1 MLVDDHQLVIDGIK
15 SLLEENKE
23 IEIIGEANDGKQL
36 LSKTKFMEADVIL
49 MDVEM
54 KEMGGYE
61 TTKELLLKNK
71 NLKVLT
77 LTMHNEVSVI
87 KKMLEAGASGYILK
101 NSDKEEVISAIKK
114 VADGKQHFSSEITFA
129 LLNEEEK
136 SDEKKTHSKTD
147 LSEREIEILKL
158 IAEGLTNTEAGEKLF
173 ISPRTV
179 DTHRTNI
186 MKKIGVNNV
195 AGLIRYAFQHK
206 LIS

>member
-1 MLVDDHQLVIDGIK
+1 MIVDDHQLVIDGIK

-36 LSKTKFMEADVIL
+36 LSKTKFMDADVIL

-71 NLKVLT
+71 NLKVLA

-101 NSDKEEVISAIKK
+101 NSDKEELISAIKK

-129 LLNEEEK
+129 LLNEEEE
-136 SDEKKTHSKTD
+136 SDEKKPHSKTD
-147 LSEREIEILKL
+147 LTDREIEILKL
-158 IAEGLTNTEAGEKLF
+158 IAEGLTNTEVGEKLF

-195 AGLIRYAFQHK
+195 AGLIRYAFQNK
-206 LIS
+206 LIT